1 MTGVRMEVQDDTGRG
16 LIDPLLV
23 PTGRG
28 EIGHRDAPG
37 DRRRAAR
44 PHRPR
49 SRRAVRAQPR
59 RPQRRDVGPRQRRHP
74 GTRARR
80 VEVRRRATPTAPST
94 PTTHRSPGSITAAS
108 VAVLGRSEVGVRV
121 PGLLTALAS
130 IPLLWLLL
138 TRLRLSPHAAAVGC
152 AVALATPMFLGYGPM
167 VDTPTMSFPIALAL
181 LAVWLAPRARP
192 WLLAS
197 LAAAAV
203 LAGWESCLLAAV
215 VLAVE
220 LVRSRSGSRLL
231 SRSLAAGFA
240 VGFVSLSAWL
250 LWVHGSLGPIIDTLT
265 FRAGQDDP
273 VRLSASLWAQAD
285 HLRSGFPLPVFAVAA
300 AGCVLAVRRGGPLR
314 MVTLVSGGRR
324 GGLLTRPPPGR
335 LQPRVLEL
343 LGAAPGGHRHR
354 DPGAGRHDGPGRP
367 AEGRASPP
375 ATRAPRWRSWPW
387 PSRSRRRRSRRQR
400 PRPSTTPP
408 PPCDEPT
415 LPPRQNRMWVRG
427 DVVMP
432 ASWVEFYARRPVRAA
447 HQRSLARPPG
457 ARPPHPPRLRARRI
471 GLPARAGETAPSGRG
486 PRVAAGDG
494 PGEHAERRPEGAL
507 GDDREDLGVAARSG
521 RCSTSRST
529 R

>member
-1 MTGVRMEVQDDTGRG
+1 MLLAIAAG
-16 LIDPLLV
+16 LLALTV
-23 PTGRG
+23 PDL
-28 EIGHRDAPG
+28 DAPFG
-37 DRRRAAR
+37 PSHDGRNAAMWALASDGVQAHGLVGSKFGAR
-44 PHRPR
+44 HADG
-49 SRRAVRAQPR
+49 AVYAN
-59 RPQRRDVGPRQRRHP
+59 HP
-74 GTRARR
+74 PITGL
-80 VEVRRRATPTAPST
+80 V
-94 PTTHRSPGSITAAS
+94 TAAS
-108 VAVLGRSEVGVRV
+108 VAVLGRSEVGVRI

-203 LAGWESCLLAAV
+203 LAGWEACLLTAV

-240 VGFVSLSAWL
+240 AGLVSLSAWL

-300 AGCVLAVRRGGPLR
+300 AGCVLAVRRGGLLR
-314 MVTLVSGGRR
+314 TMTLVSGGVVATYSLVLRQAAFNHAYWSYWV
-324 GGLLTRPPPGR
+324 LLPVAIGIAT
-335 LQPRVLEL
+335 LVQDATTVLADQPKVRVVARHTCTALALVAVALSLTTTPLAKAEAEAEYHA
-343 LGAAPGGHRHR
+343 AAPLR
-354 DPGAGRHDGPGRP
+354 
-367 AEGRASPP
+367 RATLSP
-375 ATRAPRWRSWPW
+375 
-387 PSRSRRRRSRRQR
+387 Q
-400 PRPSTTPP
+400 
-408 PPCDEPT
+408 
-415 LPPRQNRMWVRG
+415 QNRMWVRG

-432 ASWVEFYARRPVRAA
+432 ASWVEFYARRPVRPLTSV
-447 HQRSLARPPG
+447 RSLDRLARDHPTHLVFVHDASG
-457 ARPPHPPRLRARRI
+457 YRLEQARRLRQDEAR
-471 GLPARAGETAPSGRG
+471 G
-486 PRVAAGDG
+486 
-494 PGEHAERRPEGAL
+494 
-507 GDDREDLGVAARSG
+507 
-521 RCSTSRST
+521 
-529 R
+529 